1 MHQEQAFSIMG
12 IFIFLPKQK
21 GQGRRRAGGW
31 GLCLFSCS
39 TVLRASL
46 FLCLSA
52 QACECNCCL
61 LSLSKLER
69 SEDAQQ
75 PMKGKPGDIVRD
87 IGRLWVSN
95 DQSSV

>member
-1 MHQEQAFSIMG
+1 MHQGQAFSIMG

-21 GQGRRRAGGW
+21 KRKAKGEDKQAGGECVCFPALQCCAQAC
-31 GLCLFSCS
+31 LC
-39 TVLRASL
+39 V
-46 FLCLSA
+46 

-87 IGRLWVSN
+87 IGRL
-95 DQSSV
+95 

>member
-1 MHQEQAFSIMG
+1 M
-12 IFIFLPKQK
+12 
-21 GQGRRRAGGW
+21 
-31 GLCLFSCS
+31 CLFSCS
-39 TVLRASL
+39 TVLCASL
-46 FLCLSA
+46 FVCVCVCA
-52 QACECNCCL
+52 TVQACECNCCL

-95 DQSSV
+95 DQSAV

>member
-1 MHQEQAFSIMG
+1 MG
-12 IFIFLPKQK
+12 NVFVFLQY
-21 GQGRRRAGGW
+21 
-31 GLCLFSCS
+31 S
-39 TVLRASL
+39 TVRKLV
-46 FLCLSA
+46 CVCVCECV

-95 DQSSV
+95 DQSTV